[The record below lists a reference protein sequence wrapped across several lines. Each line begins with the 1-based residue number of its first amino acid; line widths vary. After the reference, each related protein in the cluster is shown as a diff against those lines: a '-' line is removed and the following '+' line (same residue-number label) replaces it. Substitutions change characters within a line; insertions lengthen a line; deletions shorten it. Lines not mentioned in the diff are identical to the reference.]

1 MVVGKMKKEKRQT
14 ETKGWD
20 MKRGDGSYRR
30 A

>member
-1 MVVGKMKKEKRQT
+1 MAVGKIRKEKRQIET
-14 ETKGWD
+14 EGWD